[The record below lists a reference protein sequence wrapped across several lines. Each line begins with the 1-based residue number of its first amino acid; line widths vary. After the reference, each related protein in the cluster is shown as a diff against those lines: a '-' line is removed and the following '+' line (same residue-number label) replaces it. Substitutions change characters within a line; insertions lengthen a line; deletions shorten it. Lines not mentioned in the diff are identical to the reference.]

1 MDSVASV
8 DGVPIRLTEERWFHI
23 VENHDDMAGHYD
35 DVLETV
41 ADPDLVLS
49 GHGGSLIAV
58 VTLDGDDTC
67 LLSTGNCVV
76 TRGLSSQLISEA
88 RSIGRRPYGKKHSF
102 SDDTVGYTSRPVV
115 AEVSGRTLLGG
126 L

>member
-41 ADPDLVLS
+41 ADPYLVLS
-49 GHGGSLIAV
+49 GHDGSLIAV
-58 VTLDGDDTC
+58 R
-67 LLSTGNCVV
+67 NF
-76 TRGLSSQLISEA
+76 
-88 RSIGRRPYGKKHSF
+88 GRRRYLFTIYRQLCRDEGFVITAYFGSKVNRKNAIWKK
-102 SDDTVGYTSRPVV
+102 T
-115 AEVSGRTLLGG
+115 
-126 L
+126 